1 VPIPATTV
9 SAAPGPRTRLGA
21 LLLRKGLVSPVE
33 LEDALETQRTKG
45 GMLGEILVRAGL
57 ASRPAIED
65 ALAEQ
70 VGGRID
76 AEAGFGSGLRSQIAS
91 RRPRRGGPAAR
102 PHAPTP
108 IRAVAV
114 APAPRPV
121 LEAVPEQPEPD
132 AQQGAVVH
140 ALPVERD
147 DEPDLA
153 AELMEQVER
162 WQRLADELRE
172 ERDAVQHHLAAR
184 DRSLAAA
191 YAQIEDA
198 AERLVASER
207 ARIDAEEAAAELGE
221 IHQLLEV
228 ERGHR
233 EQVEATADA
242 LRAELETS
250 DVALRL
256 AREELEDARR
266 EPEPVL
272 ATEHVVFVRSGA
284 RYVLVA
290 ADGPPPQPGTRLELD
305 ERDYL
310 VLKVGR
316 SPFPGDDRP
325 CAFAEP
331 A

>member
-1 VPIPATTV
+1 M

-45 GMLGEILVRAGL
+45 GLLGEILVRSGL

-70 VGGRID
+70 VGGLIE

-91 RRPRRGGPAAR
+91 RRPRRGGPTAR
-102 PHAPTP
+102 PHAPTA

-114 APAPRPV
+114 APGPRAV
-121 LEAVPEQPEPD
+121 LEAVPEETAPEEHE
-132 AQQGAVVH
+132 GAVVH
-140 ALPVERD
+140 ALHVERH

-153 AELMEQVER
+153 AELMDQVER
-162 WQRLADELRE
+162 WQRLADQLRE

-191 YAQIEDA
+191 YAQIEEA
-198 AERLVASER
+198 AERLAASER
-207 ARIDAEEAAAELGE
+207 ARAEAEEVAPELGE
-221 IHQLLEV
+221 VRRLLEV
-228 ERGHR
+228 ERERR
-233 EQVEATADA
+233 EDVEAAVARHRAA
-242 LRAELETS
+242 LEASDAEL
-250 DVALRL
+250 RL
-256 AREELEDARR
+256 VRDELEEARR
-266 EPEPVL
+266 EPEPVV
-272 ATEHVVFVRSGA
+272 ANAHVVFVRTGA
-284 RYVLVA
+284 RYALVT
-290 ADGPPPQPGTRLELD
+290 ADGPPPAPGTQLELD

-310 VLKVGR
+310 VLKIGR

>member
-1 VPIPATTV
+1 MPIPTSTV

-45 GMLGEILVRAGL
+45 GLLGEILVRSGL

-70 VGGRID
+70 VGGRIEF
-76 AEAGFGSGLRSQIAS
+76 EAGFGTGLRSQIAN

-108 IRAVAV
+108 INAVAA

-121 LEAVPEQPEPD
+121 LEAVPDQTGPDEP
-132 AQQGAVVH
+132 QGAVVH
-140 ALPVERD
+140 ALPLERD
-147 DEPDLA
+147 NEPDLA

-162 WQRLADELRE
+162 WQHLADELRE

-191 YAQIEDA
+191 YAQIEEA
-198 AERLVASER
+198 AERLAASER
-207 ARIDAEEAAAELGE
+207 ARTEAVETAAELGE
-221 IHQLLEV
+221 IRHLLDV

-233 EQVEATADA
+233 EQVEDAATA
-242 LRAELETS
+242 LRAELEAR

-256 AREELEDARR
+256 AREELEEARR

-272 ATEHVVFVRSGA
+272 ATEHVVFVRTGA
-284 RYVLVA
+284 RYALVA
-290 ADGPPPQPGTRLELD
+290 TDGPPPEAGTRLELD

-316 SPFPGDDRP
+316 SPLPGDDRP